1 MINEAA
7 VARILLSAVCCLLT
21 LNQMRRGFSILLILF
36 FGLGPLSVFID
47 SEDANLPPCC
57 RRHGAHHCAMVAMTA
72 MMRDAAS
79 GKMPIAEAPLIC
91 PEYPGLAALFTAP
104 APALTVAAVGLPVLR
119 EQARVA
125 PAGYAAPGATPSRTH
140 AGRGP
145 PSTTLGA

>member
-1 MINEAA
+1 
-7 VARILLSAVCCLLT
+7 
-21 LNQMRRGFSILLILF
+21 MRRGFSIFLILS
-36 FGLGPLSVFID
+36 FGLGPLSIFID

-57 RRHGAHHCAMVAMTA
+57 RRHGAHHCAMAARMAAMTA

-79 GKMPIAEAPLIC
+79 GKMPMVETPLTC
-91 PEYPGLAALFTAP
+91 PEYPGMAALFTAP

-125 PAGYAAPGATPSRTH
+125 LADYAAPEATTARAY

-145 PSTTLGA
+145 PPENLS